1 MKRVVKK
8 TEDGIEVTVIDEV
21 ERIEV
26 KNLPKLKGVGF
37 IKEYNYDTKSEILVA
52 MTADKIM
59 KCKF

>member
-8 TEDGIEVTVIDEV
+8 TEDGIEVTVIDDV

-37 IKEYNYDTKSEILVA
+37 VKDFNYDSRS
-52 MTADKIM
+52 
-59 KCKF
+59 